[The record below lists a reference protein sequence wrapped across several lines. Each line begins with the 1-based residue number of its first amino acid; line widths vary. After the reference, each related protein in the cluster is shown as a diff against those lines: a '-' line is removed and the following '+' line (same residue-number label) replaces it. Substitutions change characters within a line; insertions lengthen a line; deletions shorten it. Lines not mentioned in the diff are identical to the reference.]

1 MTEQEQLMTLED
13 ARAVMVSAGKT
24 LSKVSAFLAT
34 RAAAPDFRALLAAVL
49 PYAESRA
56 EDLQEAKDEGNE
68 DPAYPGA
75 AEAWAAVQAA
85 YAALGGEDAP
95 AWVIGAPYEAL
106 REIVAFE
113 DDRNARMMVRS
124 AAAYVKIVDMARAGL
139 SGLPS
144 KPAVPPPSD
153 EARDIIYRLIEWADF
168 TGGWEAPI
176 WDEARA
182 YYLRTRQNSESD
194 QPSEPAP
201 KKPWRMLWNGA
212 GEVWDVANQKGVVI
226 ESSGSFD
233 YAMQVLKDN
242 NGGDPFLVVFN
253 PEA

>member
-1 MTEQEQLMTLED
+1 MTEQERLMTLED
-13 ARAVMVSAGKT
+13 ARAVMVSASKT
-24 LSKVSAFLAT
+24 LSKVSAFLART
-34 RAAAPDFRALLAAVL
+34 AAAPDFRALLAAVL

-56 EDLQEAKDEGNE
+56 EDLQEAKDEGKE
-68 DPAYPGA
+68 DPAHPGA

-106 REIVAFE
+106 REIVAI
-113 DDRNARMMVRS
+113 DDERNRLEIVPDADAYNDVVATARQ
-124 AAAYVKIVDMARAGL
+124 GL

-144 KPAVPPPSD
+144 APAVPPPSD
-153 EARDIIYRLIEWADF
+153 EARDLLYRLIAWADY

-201 KKPWRMLWNGA
+201 TEADYVRAAEDA
-212 GEVWDVANQKGVVI
+212 GWEKSDGVWIHDDFGFAETSAQAACHKSGV
-226 ESSGSFD
+226 EPDS
-233 YAMQVLKDN
+233 A
-242 NGGDPFLVVFN
+242 GG
-253 PEA
+253 